1 MQDLMKAIIHNR
13 VLMCVILSHLGMQD
27 DEIDQ
32 LNINIANSMKSE
44 LEKFKKGESNEKE
57 DSNDKE

>member
-1 MQDLMKAIIHNR
+1 MEELMKAIMHNR

-32 LNINIANSMKSE
+32 LNINIANSME
-44 LEKFKKGESNEKE
+44 EEVEKIKKG
-57 DSNDKE
+57 DKNGNFDN

>member
-1 MQDLMKAIIHNR
+1 MEELMKAIIHNR

-32 LNINIANSMKSE
+32 LNINIANSM
-44 LEKFKKGESNEKE
+44 EKEVEKIKKG
-57 DSNDKE
+57 DKDENN